1 MRLPARLSTNE
12 DEAHPMM
19 SNHAERLGGIAS
31 ALFFMS
37 TIAWADSG
45 VGVDTWRGN
54 TLDPTGGKALERCD
68 EDGTSWLSPLEHR
81 SPTGNLYD
89 CPWEPP
95 LVRAL
100 GDWEHYGVLELGY
113 VNTGNDR
120 FASYNRYS
128 DWKANQ
134 AVGSLDL
141 HFERPSDGTYA
152 EVRGSRIDDDD
163 QYYQAVYGQAGAYK
177 VQAFIRDMPDILS
190 TDARPIWNGVGSNN
204 LTLPR
209 SLTPGESTPAQV
221 AAVSAA
227 TPVRTLGVTRKKEGL
242 DLSTYLTPHW
252 TAYLDV
258 THERRGGDRPY
269 GGPFGED
276 WPGVNGGTG
285 AILETVEP
293 IDDATINLNT
303 GARYAG
309 SLWRADFGYSGSYY
323 RDEYLSYSFQQP
335 FFIPSSAAAGQIAPP
350 LAIGQMST
358 PPNNDYH
365 NLHGTLT
372 RLTPMNGEVS
382 LTVSE
387 VLMTQRD
394 TLIAPTNCQGYL
406 GYGTPSPGN
415 TQLGPQNVGAQN
427 PNLVPCSQ
435 WNTAAA
441 LSQSAADVGMH
452 NTLAQMTL
460 VLRPRSDLDIN
471 GGLKFYRQDYLNDYL
486 SYNPSNGD
494 YGYIGENG
502 AYLHEYGYP
511 LAFLSSTFPANA
523 TIDDDRVRPYQLS
536 MDETAAYGGA
546 TWKISERERLG
557 LVYTY
562 DDYRPT
568 GRERDHVDDN
578 TIKLAWVDKTLPWLT
593 FRANYTF
600 LLQTGSLYG
609 NDAYDYAFLAAVP
622 GFAQAYPNFV
632 VPPDTVSQL
641 RVYDIANRSENKAD
655 LMGTIAVRDDLTIS
669 ASIRGDWNTY
679 PAQLGR
685 QGYDT
690 HAAQISAE
698 WAPAADDSFSAYIG
712 YDDSTLHQAAVTSSQ
727 TAPCANLGCPY
738 YPSANQWWST
748 EGERDYSA
756 GLTARHR
763 IDRTTFDLAWSYI
776 YSRGTINYSAASA
789 GAFEYPDEFS
799 PTGSFPA
806 MTYRV
811 SSVTAGA
818 TIQLSERASLR
829 IFDKYERGSIADWQ
843 YNGFS
848 QGLVVGNSLYT
859 DGGPQSYSE
868 NLVGVLVYVKL

>member
-12 DEAHPMM
+12 DEARPMIW
-19 SNHAERLGGIAS
+19 NHAKRPGAIAS
-31 ALFFMS
+31 VLLLIS

-54 TLDPTGGKALERCD
+54 TLDPTGGQASQRCD
-68 EDGTSWLSPLEHR
+68 ENGTSWLSPVEHR

-95 LVRAL
+95 LLRAL
-100 GDWEHYGVLELGY
+100 GDWEHYGLLEIGY

-120 FASYNRYS
+120 FALYNRYS

-134 AVGSLDL
+134 AVGSIDL

-163 QYYQAVYGQAGAYK
+163 QYYQAAYGQAGAYK
-177 VQAFIRDMPDILS
+177 VQAFIRDMPNILS
-190 TDARPIWNGVGSNN
+190 TDAKPIWNGVGSNN

-227 TPVRTLGVTRKKEGL
+227 TPVQTLGVTRKKEGL
-242 DLSTYLTPHW
+242 DLSTYFTPHW

-269 GGPFGED
+269 GGPFGQD
-276 WPGVNGGTG
+276 WPGNNGGTG
-285 AILETVEP
+285 AILETVAP
-293 IDDATINLNT
+293 IDDSTINLNT

-309 SLWRADFGYSGSYY
+309 GLWRADFGYSGSYY
-323 RDEYLSYSFQQP
+323 RDEYLRYSFQQP
-335 FFIPSSAAAGQIAPP
+335 FFIPSTAAAGQIAPP

-365 NLHGTLT
+365 NFHGTLT
-372 RLTPMNGEVS
+372 RLTPMNGELS
-382 LTVSE
+382 FTVSE

-394 TLIAPTNCQGYL
+394 TLIPPTNCQGYL
-406 GYGTPSPGN
+406 GYGTPSPGS
-415 TQLGPQNVGAQN
+415 TQLGPQNVGPQN
-427 PNLVPCSQ
+427 PNLIPCSQ
-435 WNTAAA
+435 WNTPAA
-441 LSQSAADVGMH
+441 LSQSSADVNMH
-452 NTLAQMTL
+452 NTLAEMSL
-460 VLRPRSDLDIN
+460 VLRPRSDLDVN

-486 SYNPSNGD
+486 SFNPSNGD

-523 TIDDDRVRPYQLS
+523 TIDDDRVLPYQLS
-536 MDETAAYGGA
+536 MDKTTAYGGA

-562 DDYRPT
+562 DDYRPQS
-568 GRERDHVDDN
+568 RERDHVDDN
-578 TIKLAWVDKTLPWLT
+578 TIKLTWVDKTLRWLT

-600 LLQTGSLYG
+600 LLQTGSLYS
-609 NDAYDYAFLAAVP
+609 NDVYDYAFIAAVP
-622 GFAQAYPNFV
+622 GFSQAYPNFM

-641 RVYDIANRSENKAD
+641 RVYDIANRSENKVD
-655 LMGTIAVRDDLTIS
+655 LMTTMAPRDDLTIS
-669 ASIRGDWNTY
+669 ASVRGDWNTY

-685 QGYDT
+685 QGYNT
-690 HAAQISAE
+690 HAAQISTD
-698 WAPAADDSFSAYIG
+698 WVPTADDSFSAYIG
-712 YDDSTLHQAAVTSSQ
+712 YDNSTLHQSAVASSDA
-727 TAPCANLGCPY
+727 APCANLGCPY
-738 YPSANQWWST
+738 YPTANQWWST

-763 IDRTTFDLAWSYI
+763 IDRATFDLAWSYI
-776 YSRGTINYSAASA
+776 YSRGTIDYSAASP
-789 GAFEYPDEFS
+789 GAFEYTNEFS
-799 PTGSFPA
+799 PMGSFPA

-811 SSVTAGA
+811 NSVTAGA
-818 TIQLSERASLR
+818 TFELSERASLR
-829 IFDKYERGSIADWQ
+829 IYDKYERGIIADWQ

-848 QGLVVGNSLYT
+848 QGLTVGNTLYT

-868 NLVGVLVYVKL
+868 NLVGVLVNVKL